1 MTPAPYTSIFT
12 DASGHSRA
20 LQHQLQAHCPRGSVH
35 TIVPN
40 TAPTPA
46 VTPIANAPQNVTR
59 IAPTVTFAPPAPAAN
74 APKRARNTS
83 DVPGTTIIKPDVG
96 AMAVTKRGAAAPTAK
111 LLAEANA
118 AWIGRAWSVSE
129 MPSSSRACAPNAS

>member
-1 MTPAPYTSIFT
+1 MTPAPYTNIFT

-20 LQHQLQAHCPRGSVH
+20 LHHDCPRGSVYI
-35 TIVPN
+35 IVPN

-74 APKRARNTS
+74 APKSARNNS
-83 DVPGTTIIKPDVG
+83 AVPGTRIISLDVG
-96 AMAVTKRGAAAPTAK
+96 AIAVTKRGMAAPTAK

-118 AWIGRAWSVSE
+118 A
-129 MPSSSRACAPNAS
+129 